1 MRIRLLGRPVIQSDD
16 GAAQTTRGHQA
27 WAVLARLLTEQRP
40 LSRRQLA
47 TELFAEADDPLGA
60 LRWCLAELRRG
71 LGPNTLT
78 GDPVAIDLPE
88 TCRIDIW
95 EIEADDFDP
104 LAAGEFLE
112 SIEPSASSDFATWLM
127 IERERFRA
135 RLRDAA
141 RRRAISRLSS
151 GDPVAAIDLAKACIR
166 FDPFDES
173 GHILLVK
180 ALTGAGMHGAAEAH
194 VAATEAEFRAELGEA
209 PSDALRSAAR
219 RSIAAPPL
227 GVSAGAVI
235 ESQIAAGAGAPGAGG
250 VAGGPACFPRG
261 PAPGGDR
268 GRSRLFPPCR
278 RLGRGGGRQ
287 PVASDG
293 ASGARHSPGPH
304 DTRL

>member
-235 ESQIAAGAGAPGAGG
+235 ESQIAAGRARPVSIVSAVPPPRARRR
-250 VAGGPACFPRG
+250 ATACCKRRRFWSSAQPWSTRH
-261 PAPGGDR
+261 AALTTK
-268 GRSRLFPPCR
+268 GRSSCASPVKPR
-278 RLGRGGGRQ
+278 RKSA
-287 PVASDG
+287 P
-293 ASGARHSPGPH
+293 
-304 DTRL
+304 T